1 MKDHHKIKENLHHSL
16 MCLNEALSES
26 KDSMLAIDGTIQ
38 RFEFTFELSWK
49 LLQALL
55 QREGFDVKSPREAL
69 QKAYKLEWI
78 NDQPLWLNMLKDRN
92 MISHTYHEDLAKEI
106 YDRIGS
112 YYHAMQTLYD
122 VIKTTSD

>member
-1 MKDHHKIKENLHHSL
+1 MLQYEHFVRCEIVRYPHIGTFSCISWTKL
-16 MCLNEALSES
+16 ES
-26 KDSMLAIDGTIQ
+26 KQ
-38 RFEFTFELSWK
+38 WLSWK